1 MRKTGKRIG
10 IALCIY
16 LVFLIVGMLVP
27 FINMKPVSEEYQQS
41 IDVNRFRRQEEGN
54 GNERAAVIE
63 ENQEALDIRLSMI
76 EEARDRIVMST
87 FDIRMGNSTDD
98 IFSALLHAADRGV
111 EVKILVDGMY
121 GLLHMNSEPV
131 FYAAGSHE
139 NVEIKF
145 YNIPNPLTPWNIH
158 GRMHDKYLMIDE
170 TMLLM
175 GGRNTFDY
183 FLGNYDSDAIGL
195 DREVFVYSVKE
206 QPAEEMS
213 AVIQVQHYFDA
224 MWEDPVCRLVY
235 EKVPDRKREAAEAE
249 RERLKE
255 RFDELNVLE
264 YDFKKRTVPIKQAV
278 LISNPTHIYGKEP
291 YVFAQLKALMET
303 AEEEVVIH
311 TPYAVFSDEMYEGMA
326 EVNKK
331 AGKVEMILNSVA
343 SGDNI
348 CASSDYS
355 RNRQKIFDTGI
366 TVYEYMGQHSTHGK
380 SIAID
385 RDISVIGSYNLD
397 NRSTYVDTELMLVIQ
412 SEELNAQLRKHLE
425 ALKDNALVIENHTG
439 EYLPDSQVKERQI
452 GGFKKLLIEGLSFVM
467 QGFRY
472 LV

>member
-1 MRKTGKRIG
+1 MRKILRLIG

-16 LVFLIVGMLVP
+16 LVFLIVGMLAP
-27 FINMKPVSEEYQQS
+27 FIRMKPVSEEYQQS
-41 IDVNRFRRQEEGN
+41 IDVDRFRSTEEESGS
-54 GNERAAVIE
+54 ERAAIIE
-63 ENQEALDIRLSMI
+63 ENKEALDIRLSMI
-76 EEARDRIVMST
+76 EEAKETIVMST

-98 IFSALLHAADRGV
+98 VFAALLHAADRGV
-111 EVKILVDGMY
+111 DVKILVDGMY
-121 GLLHMNSEPV
+121 GALHMNREPV

-158 GRMHDKYLMIDE
+158 GRMHDKYLLTDE

-183 FLGNYDSDAIGL
+183 FLGDYDADSIGL
-195 DREVFVYSVKE
+195 DREVFVYSGEEK
-206 QPAEEMS
+206 QAEKMT
-213 AVIQVQHYFDA
+213 AAMQMQNYFEN
-224 MWEDPVCRLVY
+224 MWEDPVCQTVY
-235 EKVPDRKREAAEAE
+235 EKMPERKREAAAAE
-249 RERLKE
+249 RERLKA
-255 RFDELNVLE
+255 RFEEMNIPE
-264 YDFKKRTVPIKQAV
+264 YDFEDRTVPIQQAV
-278 LISNPTHIYGKEP
+278 LVSNPTHIYGKEP
-291 YVFAQLKALMET
+291 YVFAELKALMET
-303 AEEEVVIH
+303 AREDVLIH
-311 TPYAVFSDEMYEGMA
+311 TPYAVFSEEMYEGMA
-326 EVNKK
+326 QIKEK
-331 AGKVEMILNSVA
+331 AGKVEMILNSVS

-348 CASSDYS
+348 CASSDYI

-385 RDISVIGSYNLD
+385 SDISVIGSYNLD

-412 SEELNAQLRKHLE
+412 GKELNAQLRGHLE
-425 ALKDNALVIENHTG
+425 TLKSNALVIDNQTG
-439 EYLPDSQVKERQI
+439 EYLPDLQVKERQI
-452 GGFKKLLIEGLSFVM
+452 SGFKKGLIEGLSFVI